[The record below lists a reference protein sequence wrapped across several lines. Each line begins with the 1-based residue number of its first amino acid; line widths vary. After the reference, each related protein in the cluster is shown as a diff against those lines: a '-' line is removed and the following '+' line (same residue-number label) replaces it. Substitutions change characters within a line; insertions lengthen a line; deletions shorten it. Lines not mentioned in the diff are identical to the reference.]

1 MASQTSLGSGR
12 LVLVLIVLC
21 IVSIIGSRSV
31 SVQESIPAKQLS
43 EIQKLKAE
51 NFKLRVE
58 LAKAKALIADR
69 DNKILSL
76 ELSNEQQKLLEEFKQ
91 ALEPKDG
98 TIFDWDKLAY
108 APSPTAR
115 KRPD

>member
-31 SVQESIPAKQLS
+31 SVQDEKKELS

>member
-21 IVSIIGSRSV
+21 IVSTIGSRSV
-31 SVQESIPAKQLS
+31 SVQDEKKELS

-108 APSPTAR
+108 LPSPSAR